1 MEVKNVFC
9 QSMTE
14 GQQDILLYNIFFNN
28 TVVPDLNLKIL
39 ATVCWIGRTG
49 KQRGVLQ
56 QHQTELLHIWGYF
69 QAEPKVSQMLFPRL
83 AKKI

>member
-1 MEVKNVFC
+1 MGIFDQCLLDWED
-9 QSMTE
+9 
-14 GQQDILLYNIFFNN
+14 GQ
-28 TVVPDLNLKIL
+28 
-39 ATVCWIGRTG
+39 AT
-49 KQRGVLQ
+49 GVLQ

>member
-69 QAEPKVSQMLFPRL
+69 QAFLCQTQSGDF
-83 AKKI
+83 